1 MIGLGTTAKL
11 YPLFLLGAILVICVR
26 RRELAQ
32 LVTVVSSA
40 VIVWVLANAPAY
52 LTGPDQ
58 WKLFWT
64 FNSDRGADLGSIW
77 LLIAQAGD
85 VTFAV
90 DTINNWSLWLFVAL
104 VRRRCGDR
112 LRGAD
117 HPAPGPARAS

>member
-1 MIGLGTTAKL
+1 MIGLGTAAKL
-11 YPLFLLGAILVICVR
+11 YPLFLLGAMLVICVR

-85 VTFAV
+85 VAFAV
-90 DTINNWSLWLFVAL
+90 DTINSWSLWLLRGV
-104 VRRRCGDR
+104 VRRRRRAR
-112 LRGAD
+112 LRGAGD
-117 HPAPGPARAS
+117 PAPGPARAS